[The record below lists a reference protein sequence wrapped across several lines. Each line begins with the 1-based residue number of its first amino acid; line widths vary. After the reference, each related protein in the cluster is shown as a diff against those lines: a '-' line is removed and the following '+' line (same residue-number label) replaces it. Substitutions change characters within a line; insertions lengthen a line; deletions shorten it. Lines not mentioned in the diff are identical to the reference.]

1 MALEGGRTLRI
12 ASSARGGATWLG
24 RRLCWPLSHRPVSG
38 GASQVGLPAR
48 VPGAGLGLGYGM
60 GLQPPR
66 RRVAERLPGRAMA
79 WGRRAV
85 DRSRVTAVARWRR
98 MFCARRSHSRGG
110 WVGAIEWRPGLCAV
124 AARWGWPCEHTAI
137 LCVRAAHA
145 SGTCERHDVGCWCSW
160 PRCGRGRACLAVE
173 LGTAVCVRRIAW
185 KGTCPSTNPPTNHLS
200 YLSRWISGL
209 RSGRRV

>member
-110 WVGAIEWRPGLCAV
+110 WVGAIEWRPGLCLWRRRRGRGARRRRPAALSRHHV
-124 AARWGWPCEHTAI
+124 HVIGPAARRLRGRTE
-137 LCVRAAHA
+137 RALSKSCGSRA
-145 SGTCERHDVGCWCSW
+145 SGARKRAGQQ
-160 PRCGRGRACLAVE
+160 GR
-173 LGTAVCVRRIAW
+173 
-185 KGTCPSTNPPTNHLS
+185 
-200 YLSRWISGL
+200 SRP
-209 RSGRRV
+209 